1 MTKGKGENSKGDWP
15 NNSVFV
21 TGTDTDIGK
30 THVALRLMR
39 ELREQGLSVAGYKPI
54 SAGCEFIDGGWKNAD
69 ALALQQASSIE
80 LDYDLVNPYAFEPP
94 IAPHIAAA
102 QQGVTITIEKI
113 SENYRAIQQ
122 QVDVVVVEGA
132 GGCMVPINTR
142 HTLLDVA
149 VALQLPLLLVVGMR
163 LGCINH
169 ALLSVEA
176 IRAKGL
182 HLQRLLFNH
191 YSPRTSAQ
199 DADIIATIRSFA
211 GCDNYREFKYQSD

>member
-1 MTKGKGENSKGDWP
+1 MTKGNSENNKADWLG
-15 NNSVFV
+15 NSVFV
-21 TGTDTDIGK
+21 AGTDTDIGK

-39 ELREQGLSVAGYKPI
+39 EVREQGLSVAGYKPV
-54 SAGCEFIDGGWKNAD
+54 SAGCDLLDGRWKNAD

-80 LDYDLVNPYAFEPP
+80 LDYDLINPYAFELP

-102 QQGVTITIEKI
+102 QQGVEMTLEKI
-113 SENYRAIQQ
+113 SENYQAIQQ

-132 GGCMVPINTR
+132 GGCMVPLNSR
-142 HTLLDVA
+142 QTLLDA
-149 VALQLPLLLVVGMR
+149 AAALQLPLVLVVGMR

-182 HLQRLLFNH
+182 RLQQLVFNH
-191 YSPRTSAQ
+191 YSPRASAQ
-199 DADIIATIRSFA
+199 DAEIIATIRGFA
-211 GCDNYREFKYQSD
+211 GCDSSREITYQVD